1 LNLLRVQE
9 EYPVTSATE
18 PAATEQA
25 MTIDQLAARVG
36 MTVRNVR
43 AYASRGLLPAPR
55 LRGRTGLYDEE
66 HLSRLRLI
74 QEMLAEG
81 YTLAAVERL
90 LAHVPEGVTGAGLAL
105 HKALLTPWLPE
116 DPEVVDRAG
125 LEARAG
131 VPLDDEL
138 LMLLAELGV
147 VVPLPDGALEVRSPL
162 RAGLQVVALG
172 IPPAAVVAAQQRV
185 AEHAAAAARIYV
197 ELFRDTVWR
206 AFADAGQPESEWPR
220 VQQAVER
227 VQPVASQAMLA
238 TFRLAMSAAVDAAL
252 GEELAPD

>member
-1 LNLLRVQE
+1 VQE
-9 EYPVTSATE
+9 EYPVTGATE
-18 PAATEQA
+18 PATPGNDVAL
-25 MTIDQLAARVG
+25 TIDELAARVG

-55 LRGRTGLYDEE
+55 LRGRTGLYDDE
-66 HLSRLRLI
+66 HLSRLQLI
-74 QEMLAEG
+74 QDMLAEG

-90 LAHVPEGVTGAGLAL
+90 LSHVPAGVTAAGLAL
-105 HKALLTPWLPE
+105 HRALLTPWLPE
-116 DPEVVDRAG
+116 DPEVLDRAA

-131 VPLDDEL
+131 APLDDEL
-138 LMLLAELGV
+138 LGLLAELGV
-147 VVPLPDGALEVRSPL
+147 VVPLADGTLEVRSPTLL

-172 IPPAAVVAAQQRV
+172 IPPAAVVTAQQRV

-206 AFADAGQPESEWPR
+206 EFADAGQPAADLAR
-220 VQQAVER
+220 VQRAVER

-238 TFRLAMSAAVDAAL
+238 TFRLAMSQAVDAAL
-252 GEELAPD
+252 GEELSPD